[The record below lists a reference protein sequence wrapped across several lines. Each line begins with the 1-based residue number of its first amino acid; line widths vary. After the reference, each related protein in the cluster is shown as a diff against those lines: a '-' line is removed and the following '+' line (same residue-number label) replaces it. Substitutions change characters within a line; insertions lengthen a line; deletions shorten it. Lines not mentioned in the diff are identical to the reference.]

1 MWSTETCTHT
11 HKEINSRWRAV
22 QRAKRTARREESS
35 VMSRWARET
44 NWLVFVLFAVFFHF
58 VIGGRSLGRSGWACL
73 DRKDPP
79 ASLFIDSF
87 LKDRSFI
94 GLVRSPPHI
103 GVRLCRVEVRRIR
116 PLVCRDRARTDRS
129 TSLSLSL
136 SLFLF
141 TLLRSY
147 EVVFAHFGKWQ
158 KPRKHNRS
166 PCLFCKIAVVFRDL
180 PRGSCHGI
188 NSIRIFIFQ
197 KVGNCRSDF

>member
-1 MWSTETCTHT
+1 M
-11 HKEINSRWRAV
+11 
-22 QRAKRTARREESS
+22 
-35 VMSRWARET
+35 
-44 NWLVFVLFAVFFHF
+44 
-58 VIGGRSLGRSGWACL
+58 IGGRSLGRSGWACL

-136 SLFLF
+136 SLSLSFSLPCCVVTKWFSPTLANDKNRASTTGRPVYFAKSQLSFGIFHGGRVTASTRFGFSSSKKLVTAALISNVNLF
-141 TLLRSY
+141 RL
-147 EVVFAHFGKWQ
+147 FIWQ
-158 KPRKHNRS
+158 VD
-166 PCLFCKIAVVFRDL
+166 C
-180 PRGSCHGI
+180 
-188 NSIRIFIFQ
+188 
-197 KVGNCRSDF
+197 